1 MFNVKIIGNY
11 LKTIELTSDRERYVH
26 TVYNNA
32 GKVVWRTMYLKTDEY
47 DANLFSSVSIVLVFL
62 HSIKKIYI

>member
-32 GKVVWRTMYLKTDEY
+32 GKGVWRTMYLKTDEY
-47 DANLFSSVSIVLVFL
+47 DAN
-62 HSIKKIYI
+62 